1 MPLPSSRPALR
12 ARGAERG
19 CWLRRRVGVGIARW
33 ARRILYTLLLL
44 LVVAPAGILALLN
57 RGQISVDLAFAE
69 FTLSKPLAF
78 TAVFGLGWLFGLL
91 CAAGALLKG
100 RAGRGKGRPAG
111 ERATSE

>member
-1 MPLPSSRPALR
+1 MA
-12 ARGAERG
+12 A
-19 CWLRRRVGVGIARW
+19 ARW
-33 ARRILYTLLLL
+33 TKRIVYTLLLL

-91 CAAGALLKG
+91 CAAGALLKRRTRSRKAAEG
-100 RAGRGKGRPAG
+100 GDSGKN
-111 ERATSE
+111 